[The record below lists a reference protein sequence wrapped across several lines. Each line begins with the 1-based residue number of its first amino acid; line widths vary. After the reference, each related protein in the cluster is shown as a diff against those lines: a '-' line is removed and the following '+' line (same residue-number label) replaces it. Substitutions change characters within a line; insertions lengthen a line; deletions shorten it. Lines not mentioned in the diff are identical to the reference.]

1 MQDDQYKLYVAT
13 SKKETIA
20 KEVLEYF
27 DLTNYFTG
35 IYGSLDTR
43 FTKESII
50 KACLIRENCKPKET
64 LMIGDTVYD
73 LICAHTNQI
82 KAVGV
87 LWGFGTRQEL
97 QDVEATALVKT
108 PFDLL
113 QANKRA

>member
-50 KACLIRENCKPKET
+50 KACLTRENCDPKKT
-64 LMIGDTVYD
+64 LIIGDTAYD
-73 LICAHTNQI
+73 IDWRSQKSDQSC
-82 KAVGV
+82 
-87 LWGFGTRQEL
+87 WGALEFLHQARITRCWSYCSREN
-97 QDVEATALVKT
+97 T
-108 PFDLL
+108 P
-113 QANKRA
+113 

>member
-50 KACLIRENCKPKET
+50 KACLTRENCDPKET
-64 LMIGDTVYD
+64 LIIGDTAYD
-73 LICAHTNQI
+73 MIGAHTNQI
-82 KAVGV
+82 KAVGGA
-87 LWGFGTRQEL
+87 LEFLHQARITRCWSYCSRENTL
-97 QDVEATALVKT
+97 
-108 PFDLL
+108 
-113 QANKRA
+113 